1 MSKSEMIVNKY
12 ANALAELTLD
22 QTTVDQLKLVNEVFI
37 QNPQLISIL
46 SNPSVNPS
54 SKKKILVELFAN
66 NISELVA
73 NTLCL
78 LVDKRRMSLIP
89 ELYEEYLKVFL
100 QRSNIALAQ
109 IHSASSIDATLL
121 ADISNRLEQMLNKSV
136 ELINHVDKDLIAGYK
151 IKIENK
157 VLDLSLKTKMRE
169 MQDLLA

>member
-1 MSKSEMIVNKY
+1 MIVNKY

-22 QTTVDQLKLVNEVFI
+22 QTTVDQLKLVNEVFV

>member
-1 MSKSEMIVNKY
+1 MIVNKY

-78 LVDKRRMSLIP
+78 LVDKRRMPLIP

>member
-1 MSKSEMIVNKY
+1 MIVNKY